1 MAQADNPKGLMPYKV
16 AAPRPLKV
24 AASQTLV
31 VGDALIVSSA
41 ADTVEIALANSAVL
55 CGVCAQ
61 KCSSLAANTEIM
73 VWCDPDDIFLA
84 RQDDTSALTLGTE
97 PDLTG
102 GTGAM
107 QLDGNASS
115 VDPFKIVGGPTKN
128 DDGSDPSAAAG
139 RRWLVK
145 INKHAFAQID

>member
-1 MAQADNPKGLMPYKV
+1 MPYKV

-24 AASQTLV
+24 AASQTLA
-31 VGDALIVSSA
+31 VGDALAQTTS
-41 ADTVEIALANSAVL
+41 ADTVEIALANSAELV
-55 CGVCAQ
+55 GVCAQ
-61 KCSSLAANTEIM
+61 VCSSLDANTEIM

-84 RQDDTSALTLGTE
+84 RQDGTDAIYLAAE

-107 QLDGNASS
+107 QLDGSETS
-115 VDPFKIVGGPTKN
+115 TDVFKLVGGPVKN
-128 DDGSDPSAAAG
+128 DDGSTPTAAAG

-145 INKHAFAQID
+145 INKHALATDAG